1 MFSRSKFV
9 SSKVVSSV
17 SSGFNLCS
25 LKTLQFE
32 KINKQYN
39 CFHDWRSE
47 SQLFQIKNFNM
58 ILIFLLK
65 NLKFERVHR
74 ILTNFFTFSKL
85 KCSSYIPI
93 RKYICCV
100 LQYLLYWY
108 NSVMYFN
115 IFCTGTILWC
125 TAVSPLLAQLNS
137 VLLYLLYW

>member
-1 MFSRSKFV
+1 MEILKSILSDQKFQHDSHFSVKKSK
-9 SSKVVSSV
+9 
-17 SSGFNLCS
+17 
-25 LKTLQFE
+25 
-32 KINKQYN
+32 I
-39 CFHDWRSE
+39 
-47 SQLFQIKNFNM
+47 
-58 ILIFLLK
+58 
-65 NLKFERVHR
+65 ERVHR

-125 TAVSPLLAQLNS
+125 TAVSAVLVQPNS
-137 VLLYLLYW
+137 VLLYLLYWYNSVMLLQYLLYRYNPVVYCSISRTVTTQ